1 MQVATTPHE
10 NWSSRLGFLLAS
22 IGAAVGLGNIWK
34 FPYTLGSAGGSA
46 FVLVYLI
53 AIFIVAMP
61 IMMGEMVLGRRGRM
75 SAPGTM
81 RKLAAQTGSSKAW
94 VGVGWLGLTAVF
106 IVLSFFSVVAGWS
119 LAYVLKSATGTFT
132 GSTPDVA
139 GEIFV
144 DFLHRPLQTSF
155 WHLCFMAVTVLIVSR
170 GINSGIEKAMNV
182 LMPGL
187 FLMLIALVIYAL
199 TNGAGAEAVSYL
211 FVPDFSQLTPAI
223 VLAAVGQAFFSVN
236 VGIGAVLTYS
246 AYLPAHVNLPRA
258 AIVIS
263 LGDTLVALLAGLAI
277 FPIVFA
283 NGLDPGAGPGLL
295 FVTLSSAFG
304 QMPGGA
310 IVGAVFFLFV
320 FVAAL
325 TSSIAMLEMMVCRA
339 EEGGL
344 GSRPRSAV
352 LIGLAAFLAGL
363 LTVASFSIWEDVR
376 LLPGVPLIG
385 DRSIFDFLD
394 NLVTNF
400 MLPAG
405 GMLFALFAGWRVS
418 TEAAREELGLS
429 PGWFAVW
436 RVLVRFVAPVA
447 VGAVFVSQ
455 LTG

>member
-1 MQVATTPHE
+1 MQVSSSPHE

-46 FVLVYLI
+46 FVAVYLI
-53 AIFIVAMP
+53 AIFLVAMP
-61 IMMGEMVLGRRGRM
+61 IMMGEMLIGRRGRM
-75 SAPGTM
+75 SAPTTM
-81 RKLAAQTGSSKAW
+81 RLLAIETRSSPAW
-94 VGVGWLGLTAVF
+94 QGVGWMGIAAVF

-119 LAYVLKSATGTFT
+119 LAYVVKSATGEF
-132 GSTPDVA
+132 A
-139 GEIFV
+139 GVSPEAAGAIFGA
-144 DFLHRPLQTSF
+144 FLHTPSQTIF
-155 WHLCFMAVTVLIVSR
+155 WHLVFMAITVTIVAR
-170 GINSGIEKAMNV
+170 GINSGIEKSMNI

-187 FLMLIALVIYAL
+187 FIMLLGLVIYAL
-199 TNGAGAEAVSYL
+199 TTGAGAEAATYL
-211 FVPDFSQLTPAI
+211 FVPDFSLLTPEV

-258 AIVIS
+258 ALIVS
-263 LGDTLVALLAGLAI
+263 LGDTLIALFAGLAI

-283 NGLDPGAGPGLL
+283 NGLDPGAGPGLI

-304 QMPGGA
+304 QMPGGTFF
-310 IVGAVFFLFV
+310 GSLFFLFV

-325 TSSIAMLEMMVCRA
+325 TSAIAMLELMVCRA
-339 EEGGL
+339 EEGGRL
-344 GSRPRSAV
+344 GRPKSAV
-352 LIGLAAFLAGL
+352 LIGLATFLAGL
-363 LTVASFSIWEDVR
+363 ATVGSFSWWEDVR
-376 LLPGVPLIG
+376 VLPGVPLIG

-405 GMLFALFAGWRVS
+405 GVLFALFAGWRIS
-418 TEAAREELGLS
+418 TETAKEELGL
-429 PGWFAVW
+429 GDTMFGVW
-436 RVLVRFVAPVA
+436 RFLVRFVAPLA

-455 LTG
+455 LG